1 MTVITRAHCLPFVGQ
16 RVVVRTRDGATHD
29 GILHSV
35 TNDGIYMRPI
45 AGRRIGPVSGGGD
58 SPAVDVLQNMP
69 QSADDLK
76 EVFFPFLFLPFFA
89 IGAIGAG
96 GWWW

>member
-1 MTVITRAHCLPFVGQ
+1 MTMISRAHCLPFIGQ
-16 RVVVRTRDGATHD
+16 RVVVQMRDGATHD

-45 AGRRIGPVSGGGD
+45 VAGRAGLVSDVGN
-58 SPAVDVLQNMP
+58 SPIADVLQNMP
-69 QSADDLK
+69 QSANDVK

-89 IGAIGAG
+89 LAAFGPW